1 MDGDTDCDSLF
12 GPETPEPAQAPLPPA
27 CAAADTGDDLA
38 WLRTAPQPVAAVPGL
53 VLWKQALLP
62 EVLEPVLA
70 AIDHA
75 GWFRP
80 ADGINQ
86 AMRFGSLPRF
96 LAPIELVGAQVI
108 DPQLDGRDPLFDQ
121 MIANHYLP
129 GEGLPPHVDLVHR
142 FADGIVVATIAGTC
156 TMVFAPV
163 DPRAAADPVSVFLE
177 PGDVVGMSG
186 DVRWRWTHGIPA
198 TTHDEHGGVSVA
210 RSRRISTSA
219 AAARETPLPAKTMF
233 VLCAVI
239 FCEPMSMTILFP
251 FVYFMVRDFH
261 LADDKDIGFFVG
273 LIASSFSLAQFLTSI
288 MWGWISDRIGR
299 RPVLLVGLIGNSVTI
314 VMFGLSRSLAWAVAS
329 RALCGLLNGN
339 VGVAKS
345 VLGEITDETNQ
356 ARAFSLFGLMFSI
369 GMIIG
374 PMLGGFLAH
383 PAETMPAV
391 FGGVPLLRDN
401 PYLLPCL
408 VSSTVSICG
417 FVFGAL
423 HMPETARHLGGY
435 HAVRDEEIDIADNA
449 SDGGGGAAAPL
460 QSDCAAQDTPA
471 VRDSTATAGAT
482 PRTSA
487 SACAEHR
494 AVPVGERRPDL
505 LSRSSFNGMPLLSP
519 QSSELHF
526 FGSDRSGNQ
535 GVPTAAGSLGAGGM
549 RASMHRAGSAGRALL
564 RRSPRADAAGVAA
577 PDAPRSRSCSVCS
590 ARPGG
595 GSGSGDCRN
604 IDIEIVS
611 CSDGSGGDADSD
623 DGEDEQS
630 GAHVSSGSVLSI
642 GWPAATAVSGYAL
655 LAFQNIIYDETFPL
669 WAVAAPPDGL
679 GFTSHSIGMC
689 LSAMGVVTLFCQL
702 VAYPWLARR
711 VPPLVL
717 YRATMPCY
725 ICIFTAFPLIS
736 TLLAARADLAPAKWA
751 CLLVLMAMRYTAGV
765 TSFTSVMIMITN
777 SAPRGK
783 LGIVNGIGQT
793 CAAFVRSVGP
803 ALGGMLWAWSSQSG
817 LGFPLDSRFMFVL
830 MGVLASVSSLHAW
843 FVLPSTIGRVVA
855 AGGAEHDMVPAH

>member
-449 SDGGGGAAAPL
+449 SDGAATKA
-460 QSDCAAQDTPA
+460 
-471 VRDSTATAGAT
+471 
-482 PRTSA
+482 
-487 SACAEHR
+487 
-494 AVPVGERRPDL
+494 
-505 LSRSSFNGMPLLSP
+505 
-519 QSSELHF
+519 
-526 FGSDRSGNQ
+526 
-535 GVPTAAGSLGAGGM
+535 
-549 RASMHRAGSAGRALL
+549 
-564 RRSPRADAAGVAA
+564 
-577 PDAPRSRSCSVCS
+577 
-590 ARPGG
+590 
-595 GSGSGDCRN
+595 GDCRN